1 MRESGTFQ
9 RPLLTKP
16 ASTAK
21 GRRHVQEAASW
32 PRAQL
37 TMASRGPEVP
47 VGKAL
52 GACTSQLALLRLP
65 TAESGLPGK
74 QDRQGVCTYL
84 ETVHSKGPAHAT
96 TGPGRCD
103 VCRAGDPGK
112 SRRGIPSPEVVWGQ
126 NAVSLQAPQSCLLRP
141 STDSTQPTQTT
152 AADLL
157 HSAN

>member
-1 MRESGTFQ
+1 M
-9 RPLLTKP
+9 
-16 ASTAK
+16 
-21 GRRHVQEAASW
+21 
-32 PRAQL
+32 
-37 TMASRGPEVP
+37 
-47 VGKAL
+47 GKAL

-112 SRRGIPSPEVVWGQ
+112 SRRGSPSPEVVWGQ

-141 STDSTQPTQTT
+141 STDSMQPTQTT

-157 HSAN
+157 HSAD